1 MNSFKDF
8 KSSLL
13 LLFIVISIAI
23 TYHYINKYNREIK
36 IKKCKNT
43 WAIYEG
49 KVNTIGMTNSIF
61 YFYNEKNI
69 KKHVRINYHNPSLY
83 LNKGDTVIIKYSLI
97 DNSIA
102 EVVNSSLNDNLR
114 IKYSIAPAPP
124 ETTAPE
130 QSK

>member
-1 MNSFKDF
+1 MNSFKGI
-8 KSSLL
+8 KNSLL

-23 TYHYINKYNREIK
+23 TYHYINKYNRGIK

-69 KKHVRINYHNPSLY
+69 KKHVRINYHNPNLY
-83 LNKGDTVIIKYSLI
+83 LNKGDTVIIKYSII

-114 IKYSIAPAPP
+114 IKYSIEDSSPR
-124 ETTAPE
+124 
-130 QSK
+130 